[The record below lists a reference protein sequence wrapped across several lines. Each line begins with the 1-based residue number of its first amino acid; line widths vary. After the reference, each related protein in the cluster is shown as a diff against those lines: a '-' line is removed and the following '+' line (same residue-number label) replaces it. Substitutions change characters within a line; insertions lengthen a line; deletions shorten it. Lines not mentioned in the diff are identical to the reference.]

1 MLMKIMMTINL
12 VIMICKKSLLND
24 IMSSLELE
32 TYGYA
37 VTDVRNMLNVKLQA
51 KGIGNY
57 ISAFPLQD
65 SH

>member
-1 MLMKIMMTINL
+1 
-12 VIMICKKSLLND
+12 MICKKSLLND

-37 VTDVRNMLNVKLQA
+37 VTDVWNMLNIKLQA

-57 ISAFPLQD
+57 ISVFPLQG

>member
-1 MLMKIMMTINL
+1 MKITITINL

-37 VTDVRNMLNVKLQA
+37 VTDV
-51 KGIGNY
+51 
-57 ISAFPLQD
+57 
-65 SH
+65 